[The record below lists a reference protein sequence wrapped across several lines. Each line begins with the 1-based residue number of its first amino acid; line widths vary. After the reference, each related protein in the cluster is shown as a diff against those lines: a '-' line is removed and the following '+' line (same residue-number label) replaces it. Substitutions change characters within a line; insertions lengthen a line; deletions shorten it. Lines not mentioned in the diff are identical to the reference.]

1 MSNLQVAV
9 IGAGAAGLVTARE
22 LQRQGHQAT
31 VLEKGRRVGGV
42 WVYTPDTEA
51 DPLGQNGARI
61 HGSLY
66 ASLRTNLP
74 RDLMAF
80 VDYPF
85 DSSGGGTDDWPRFPG
100 HARVLEYLEN
110 FARDF
115 ALRSCI
121 RFDTSVDSVRPDS
134 VESDGGWMVEGVT
147 AGERWRQ
154 RFDAVAVCN
163 GHYSEP
169 RVPAIAGLSGF
180 PGQLLHSHNY
190 RLPAPFAG
198 KRVALL
204 GGSASALDLSA
215 EIAAV
220 AEAAYCCADVFSTL
234 PEGARVTGN
243 LQRLPGIES
252 LGEDGSV
259 QLQDGRVLEPVDVLM
274 FCTGYRYAYPFLDDA
289 LIQVADNWV
298 SPLYQDLLH
307 VDRPNLAFIGIP
319 FRVVPFPLF
328 ELQAQWFARLLAG
341 RFALPATADM
351 RAHTAARIAALR
363 AAGVKQRH
371 FHQRALD
378 CYDYLDA
385 LAEQS
390 GAARPPEWQRQLNAA
405 LLAHIAANLGVYRD
419 RPFPTYAPTL
429 IDPVGAIS

>member
-1 MSNLQVAV
+1 MSKLQVAV

-31 VLEKGRRVGGV
+31 VLEQSARVGGV
-42 WVYTPDTEA
+42 WVYSPQTET
-51 DPLGQNGARI
+51 DPLGQSGARI

-85 DSSGGGTDDWPRFPG
+85 DSSGGGADDWPRFPG
-100 HARVLEYLEN
+100 HAQVLAYLER

-115 ALRSCI
+115 GLLQCI
-121 RFDTSVDSVRPDS
+121 RFDTSVAAVRPGGP
-134 VESDGGWMVEGVT
+134 EGGWLVEATT
-147 AGERWRQ
+147 AGESWRQ

-169 RVPAIAGLSGF
+169 RVPEIPGLAEF

-190 RLPAPFAG
+190 REPSPFAG

-204 GGSASALDLSA
+204 GASASALDLSA
-215 EIAAV
+215 EIAGV
-220 AEAAYCCADVFSTL
+220 AEAVYCCAEAFSAL
-234 PEGARVTGN
+234 PEGARVTGK
-243 LQRLPGIES
+243 LQRLPGIET
-252 LGEDGSV
+252 LGADGSIR
-259 QLQDGRVLEPVDVLM
+259 LQDGQSLEPVDALM
-274 FCTGYRYAYPFLDDA
+274 FCTGYRYAYPFFDDG
-289 LIQVADNWV
+289 LVRVADNWV

-307 VDRPNLAFIGIP
+307 IDRPSLAFIGIP

-341 RFALPATADM
+341 RFALPSPADM
-351 RAHTAARIAALR
+351 RVHTAARIAALR

-371 FHQRALD
+371 FHQRSLD

-390 GAARPPEWQRQLNAA
+390 GAAPPPAWQRQLIAA

-419 RPFPTYAPTL
+419 RPFPAYAPTR
-429 IDPVGAIS
+429 IPQP